1 MKKLFALFA
10 LSLLTMSAW
19 AANTYV
25 KVSSVDQLEAGKK
38 YILVN
43 EENSRAMGAITGTST
58 TYGSSVAV
66 SITDGVIDIEGTNVV
81 ELTAADGGTH
91 SYGPTWSFIYDN
103 GAYMFWNSG
112 NSLSSIS
119 TDGASGLSGVKWVP
133 ALSEG
138 AVILK
143 NNGDISRILQYNSG
157 SPRFACYTSAQKPAV
172 LYVQD
177 ESVTPPVTVA
187 APTLPESQEFENS
200 LSVSI
205 INNEEGADLMYALN
219 DGEFTAYNEAL
230 TITETT
236 TVHAKAVKG
245 DVESEVVSAT
255 YTKVEP
261 VVLTKPYVKVNS
273 ADELIAGKKYIIV
286 NEERKLAM
294 GEITGGSTHYGSSIQ
309 IPIVE
314 DVAYI
319 GGTDVVELTL
329 GEGSMDVLGNDT
341 WTFEINGS
349 GSYILWNTGNTL
361 DAITGDGATGAT
373 GAQWIA
379 NATDDGIVLTNKS
392 DNARKLQY
400 NASSPRF
407 ACYTSAQQP
416 AVLYVEY
423 VPEEEGIATLAE
435 ANALEDNAEFAFDG
449 NAVVTAFKNG
459 YLFLR
464 DESGYGMISGVE
476 GTFANGQVLNQG
488 WNATKTSNDGWA
500 WYTDATDLSA
510 SDETNAELA
519 AAQKITSFPDESM
532 LNAYVCVEKV
542 NKGFLPIRALPLRDD
557 NTSITI
563 ASYPWAV
570 NQPATSGDWN
580 AYGVIV
586 KNGGTLEFALVAWE
600 KYVEPQPE
608 FIRGDV
614 NKDGKVNISDV
625 TALINLLLT
634 NNTDITEHPEGDM
647 NESGDLTISDVTA
660 LVNYLLTNGGGN

>member
-1 MKKLFALFA
+1 MKKIVSLFALA
-10 LSLLTMSAW
+10 LLTMSAW

-25 KVSSVDQLEAGKK
+25 KVTSLEQLVAGQK

-43 EENSRAMGAITGTST
+43 EDNSRAMGAIAGSST
-58 TYGSSVAV
+58 TYGSYVGIT
-66 SITDGVIDIEGTNVV
+66 ITDGVIDIEGTDVV
-81 ELTAADGGTH
+81 ELTADEGGTYA
-91 SYGPTWSFIYDN
+91 YGPTWHFTYED

-119 TDGASGLSGVKWVP
+119 SDGANLLSGVKWVP
-133 ALSEG
+133 ALTTDG
-138 AVILK
+138 VILK
-143 NNGDISRILQYNSG
+143 NNGDISRILQYNAS

-177 ESVTPPVTVA
+177 ASVTPPVTVA

-219 DGEFTAYNEAL
+219 DGDFTAYNEAL

-245 DVESEVVSAT
+245 EVESEVVSAT

-273 ADELIAGKKYIIV
+273 VDELEAGKKYILV

-294 GEITGGSTHYGSSIQ
+294 GEITGGSTHFGSSIQ

-329 GEGSMDVLGNDT
+329 GEGSMDVLGHDT

-349 GSYILWNTGNTL
+349 GSYILWNTGNSL
-361 DAITGDGATGAT
+361 DAVTGDGATGAT

-379 NATDDGIVLTNKS
+379 DETEDGIVLLNKS

-407 ACYTSAQQP
+407 ACYTSTQQP

-423 VPEEEGIATLAE
+423 VPAEEEGITTLSQ
-435 ANALEDNAEFAFDG
+435 ANALEDGEDFTFNGD
-449 NAVVTAFKNG
+449 AVVTICWKG
-459 YLFLR
+459 SVYLR
-464 DESGYGMISGVE
+464 DESGYGQIADYD
-476 GTFANGQVLNQG
+476 GTFENGQVLSQG
-488 WNATKTSNDGWA
+488 WNATKTSVDGWVKFI
-500 WYTDATDLSA
+500 DAAGLNA
-510 SDETNAELA
+510 SGETNAELA
-519 AAQKITSFPDESM
+519 AAQKLTTVDESM
-532 LNAYVCVEKV
+532 VNAYVYVENVSKS
-542 NKGFLPIRALPLRDD
+542 FLPIR
-557 NTSITI
+557 SITLPDGTI
-563 ASYPWAV
+563 IPLTGTG
-570 NQPATSGDWN
+570 NQPAMGNYNIYGIIWKAGD
-580 AYGVIV
+580 
-586 KNGGTLEFALVAWE
+586 ALVFEPVAWE
-600 KYVEPQPE
+600 TYVEPPM
-608 FIRGDV
+608 FLRGDV
-614 NKDGKVNISDV
+614 NGDTEVDIADV
-625 TALINLLLT
+625 TALIDLLL
-634 NNTDITEHPEGDM
+634 
-647 NESGDLTISDVTA
+647 SGETISPASNPAADCNLDNSIDIADVTTLA
-660 LVNYLLTNGGGN
+660 DYLLSGTW